1 MYRNGRNKAGKLVVT
16 NLEGIEVELL
26 DAARGYSKAK
36 RQNVL
41 SIN

>member
-16 NLEGIEVELL
+16 NLEGIEVTLL
-26 DAARGYSKAK
+26 DAAKLYSNDK